1 MTDSLKARA
10 FRAFGDW
17 CIRRAQRTPYFH
29 LFHED
34 GRPYMERYWLLRIG
48 MPRGWQEMERQ
59 VQKLE
64 KRLAEDPYLS
74 AAGRARLQREVDD
87 LRVALYPRLGIR
99 VHRIVSSDDRVFHDH
114 PWNFASLIL
123 RGGYNEVTPI
133 TPDGVTGFV
142 RRFNAG
148 SFRRMRA
155 SQWHYLTLAPGEE
168 AWTLFIT
175 GRPRQTW
182 GFLVD
187 GVKVPWRQYMA
198 RRAEANR
205 TTSA

>member
-1 MTDSLKARA
+1 MTESLKARA

-29 LFHED
+29 LFHDD
-34 GRPYMERYWLLRIG
+34 GRLYMERFWLLRIG
-48 MPRGWQEMERQ
+48 MPRGWQDMERT
-59 VQKLE
+59 VQKLQRRA
-64 KRLAEDPYLS
+64 KDPFLS
-74 AAGRARLQREVDD
+74 DAARAHLQRQIDD
-87 LRVALYPRLGIR
+87 LRVALYPRFGIR

-142 RRFNAG
+142 RRYEAG

-155 SQWHYLTLAPGEE
+155 SQWHYLTLTPGEE

-175 GRPRQTW
+175 GRKRQSW

-198 RRAEANR
+198 RRAQAKR
-205 TTSA
+205 TTAA